1 MTVLTIILLLF
12 MIYII
17 SGIGTGLFIRYDYTK
32 GEIYYKNP
40 KAVNLVICVTPILS
54 TLYFSTRILVLTLIY
69 LDTKLIPY
77 LDKLAIKLFKDGK
90 QTL

>member
-1 MTVLTIILLLF
+1 M
-12 MIYII
+12 
-17 SGIGTGLFIRYDYTK
+17 
-32 GEIYYKNP
+32 
-40 KAVNLVICVTPILS
+40 
-54 TLYFSTRILVLTLIY
+54 RILVLTLIY